1 MAINGFSPV
10 APLSSLQTTGSL
22 TGLNAS
28 GQGQGVA
35 SSEPSA
41 AGAAKVGSDFSKF
54 LADALEQV
62 NALQQQG
69 EAASAAL
76 VTGQVQDV
84 HTVMIALE
92 KASLSLGLTV
102 EVRNKVLDAYR
113 EVMRM
118 QI

>member
-1 MAINGFSPV
+1 MAINGFPPI
-10 APLSSLQTTGSL
+10 APLSAVPNPGAVTATGPSQAL
-22 TGLNAS
+22 G
-28 GQGQGVA
+28 GQGQATAGA
-35 SSEPSA
+35 AA
-41 AGAAKVGSDFSKF
+41 AGADFSKF
-54 LADALEQV
+54 LADALQQV

-84 HTVMIALE
+84 HTVMLALE

-102 EVRNKVLDAYR
+102 EVRNKVLDAYNQI
-113 EVMRM
+113 MRM